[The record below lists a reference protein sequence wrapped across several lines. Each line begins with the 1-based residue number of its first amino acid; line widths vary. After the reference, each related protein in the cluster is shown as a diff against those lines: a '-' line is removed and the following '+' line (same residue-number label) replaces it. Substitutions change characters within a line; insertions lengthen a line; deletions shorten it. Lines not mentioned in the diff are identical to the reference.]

1 MGIFRARKNKRF
13 DYSPQHFKGEGN
25 PYEIKHRFDDQR
37 QTVGNNKGLLRKLRA
52 ALSDYKH
59 NENRTANKRV
69 LIIMAIL
76 IFVFLFLIDFDLSIF
91 FS

>member
-13 DYSPQHFKGEGN
+13 DYSPQYFKGEGN
-25 PYEIKHRFDDQR
+25 PYEIKHRFDEQR
-37 QTVGNNKGLLRKLRA
+37 QTVGNNKGLLRKLRS
-52 ALSDYKH
+52 ALDDYKH

-69 LIIMAIL
+69 LIIIAIH
-76 IFVFLFLIDFDLSIF
+76 IFVLLLIIDIDISIF